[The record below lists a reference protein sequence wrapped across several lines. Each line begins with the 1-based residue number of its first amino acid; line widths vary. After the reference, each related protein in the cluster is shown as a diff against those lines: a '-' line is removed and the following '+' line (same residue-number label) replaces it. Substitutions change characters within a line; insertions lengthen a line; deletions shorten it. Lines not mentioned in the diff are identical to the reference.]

1 MGWGLDAGQYGIAV
15 GDIDPLMA
23 PGDRNVLGAGSS
35 RFSPIQLHRAFHDL
49 LGDCSSHPAGA
60 TQEDASG
67 HGSAQT
73 VNETTPSAIPDCV
86 IARWSEFRRR
96 PALSWLVSAS
106 NPERVVCRR
115 RYFLGCAEGGNIPFS
130 LR

>member
-1 MGWGLDAGQYGIAV
+1 MGWGLDFGQYGIAV

-73 VNETTPSAIPDCV
+73 SKRDYAFGNPRLRNCPLVGISPPARLVLAGQCV
-86 IARWSEFRRR
+86 QPRK
-96 PALSWLVSAS
+96 
-106 NPERVVCRR
+106 
-115 RYFLGCAEGGNIPFS
+115 GS
-130 LR
+130 L